1 MRMVYADIILVN
13 GEDLA
18 LFKRKKLLH
27 SEIRQVTSKMLVD
40 SGSYMMAINEET
52 MVQLGLEPEEERTA
66 QLADGSIIKLPIVSP
81 IRVRFENRTATC
93 SAMVLPGQL
102 LATML
107 ATTTLNETESPM
119 YGTFIL
125 GRLWFFVV
133 MQNGQFAETSA
144 FDVLKKE
151 DLYQVA
157 KILKQ
162 QKAIILNKLT

>member
-1 MRMVYADIILVN
+1 MGMVYADIILVN

-52 MVQLGLEPEEERTA
+52 MIQLGLEPEEERTA

-93 SAMVLPGQL
+93 SAMVLPGNTEML
-102 LATML
+102 LGAITIEEM
-107 ATTTLNETESPM
+107 
-119 YGTFIL
+119 
-125 GRLWFFVV
+125 
-133 MQNGQFAETSA
+133 
-144 FDVLKKE
+144 DVLIHPQRN
-151 DLYQVA
+151 LLVVNPLHPYIAQLS
-157 KILKQ
+157 LK
-162 QKAIILNKLT
+162 